1 MRAVAGELVS
11 AGTYFFNMP
20 CNGHA
25 SGHTMRVLTR
35 LGTRPT
41 SETLQNL
48 KPDFGKALSDLLGP
62 PLLPH
67 KPAFL
72 VHSLGLQ
79 STEATPS
86 REKQNLFGGVTAI
99 LPNSLLDSFTGEAPS
114 YLVSVRPTYRRL
126 PGSQIAL
133 KEH

>member
-1 MRAVAGELVS
+1 MAGELVS
-11 AGTYFFNMP
+11 VGTYFFNMP

-25 SGHTMRVLTR
+25 SGHTMCVLTR

-48 KPDFGKALSDLLGP
+48 KPDFGKALSDLIGP

-67 KPAFL
+67 DPVFL
-72 VHSLGLQ
+72 VPSLGLQ

-86 REKQNLFGGVTAI
+86 RARSKIFLAV
-99 LPNSLLDSFTGEAPS
+99 
-114 YLVSVRPTYRRL
+114 
-126 PGSQIAL
+126 
-133 KEH
+133 

>member
-1 MRAVAGELVS
+1 MSPLLAFHWVRAVAGELVS

-62 PLLPH
+62 PLLP
-67 KPAFL
+67 
-72 VHSLGLQ
+72 
-79 STEATPS
+79 PS
-86 REKQNLFGGVTAI
+86 RHFLYTLWGCSLQRRH
-99 LPNSLLDSFTGEAPS
+99 LPARSKIFSA
-114 YLVSVRPTYRRL
+114 V
-126 PGSQIAL
+126 
-133 KEH
+133 